1 MTTITLE
8 ISDEVAQ
15 TIFSIVKKEG
25 GNIISIDDDGFT
37 DEELKSVTT
46 GLKEAVKIK
55 NGEIKPL
62 SMNDL
67 WDE

>member
-25 GNIISIDDDGFT
+25 GSIISVDDDGFT
-37 DEELKSVTT
+37 PGELNSINT
-46 GLKEAVKIK
+46 GLKEAIKIK
-55 NGEIKPL
+55 KGEIKPL

>member
-15 TIFSIVKKEG
+15 TIYSIVKREG
-25 GNIISIDDDGFT
+25 GNILSVDDGGFT
-37 DEELKSVTT
+37 EEELKSVNT
-46 GLKEAVKIK
+46 GLKETMGIK
-55 NGEIKPL
+55 NGSIKPL

>member
-25 GNIISIDDDGFT
+25 GNIISVDNDGFT
-37 DEELKSVTT
+37 AEELKSVTT
-46 GLKEAVKIK
+46 GLKEAAMIK
-55 NGEIKPL
+55 SGDMKPL

>member
-15 TIFSIVKKEG
+15 TIFSILKREG
-25 GNIISIDDDGFT
+25 GNIISVDDDGFT
-37 DEELKSVTT
+37 EKELKSLNT
-46 GLKEAVKIK
+46 GLKEAMMIK
-55 NGEIKPL
+55 SGDIKPL

>member
-15 TIFSIVKKEG
+15 TIFSILKKEG
-25 GNIISIDDDGFT
+25 GNIISVDDDGFT
-37 DEELKSVTT
+37 EQELKSLNT
-46 GLKEAVKIK
+46 GLKEAMMIK
-55 NGEIKPL
+55 NGDMKPL

>member
-8 ISDEVAQ
+8 ISDKVAQ
-15 TIFSIVKKEG
+15 TIFSIIKKEG
-25 GNIISIDDDGFT
+25 GNIISVDDDGFT
-37 DEELKSVTT
+37 EEELKSITV

-55 NGEIKPL
+55 SGDIKPL

>member
-15 TIFSIVKKEG
+15 TIFSIIKKEG
-25 GNIISIDDDGFT
+25 GNIISVDDDGFT
-37 DEELKSVTT
+37 TEELKSVTT
-46 GLKEAVKIK
+46 GLKEARMIK
-55 NGEIKPL
+55 NGEMKPL

>member
-15 TIFSIVKKEG
+15 TIFSIIKKEG
-25 GNIISIDDDGFT
+25 GNIISVDDDGFT
-37 DEELKSVTT
+37 EDELKSVAT
-46 GLKEAVKIK
+46 GLKEAVRIK
-55 NGEIKPL
+55 NGDIKPL
-62 SMNDL
+62 SMDDL

>member
-15 TIFSIVKKEG
+15 TIFSIIKKEG
-25 GNIISIDDDGFT
+25 GNIISVDDDGFT
-37 DEELKSVTT
+37 EAELQSVTT
-46 GLKEAVKIK
+46 GLKEAIGIK
-55 NGEIKPL
+55 KGNIKPL
-62 SMNDL
+62 SMDDL